1 MFLNRG
7 HAGIRELTFMF
18 RCFFRGHVRLLHPIL
33 AAALAL
39 ACWTMALRDAVPQGA
54 GKEPVTIGVTG
65 PLTGQYAQYG
75 VQWKKGFDLALDE
88 INAGGG
94 INGRPLQYVFE
105 DSQSDPRQTVAIARK
120 YVADDRIVVEIG
132 DFSSAASM
140 AASPIYQAAGL
151 VQFGFSNSH
160 PDFTKGGDY
169 VWSNAVNQ
177 KDEMPLLAD
186 FVHDLGLKKVAVL
199 YINSDW
205 GRTAKDLL
213 AEAVVQRGGAIVGA
227 EGYLADEKDFRS
239 AIVRLRG
246 ANPDSIALISY
257 YPDGA
262 QLTRQIR
269 QAGIT
274 QPIVAGGSIYS
285 PKFLELGGD
294 AVNGVLTTVPFF
306 PGDPRPIVQSFVKSF
321 IAKFGVEPDAYNGR
335 AYDTMI
341 LLASVMRQF
350 GTERK
355 AIKEGLG
362 KIKGVPSVV
371 YGSVAF
377 DTETRRVANPLVSRI
392 VVKDGKW
399 AAWDDSGAATR

>member
-1 MFLNRG
+1 MIIRR
-7 HAGIRELTFMF
+7 REL
-18 RCFFRGHVRLLHPIL
+18 LLGL
-33 AAALAL
+33 AAASLA
-39 ACWTMALRDAVPQGA
+39 APAFAQS
-54 GKEPVTIGVTG
+54 KEPVLIGVTG

-75 VQWKKGFDLALDE
+75 AQWKKGFDVALDE

-105 DSQSDPRQTVAIARK
+105 DSQSDPRQTVTIARK
-120 YVADDRIVVEIG
+120 YVADERIVVEVG

-186 FVHDLGLKKVAVL
+186 FVRDLGLKKVAIL
-199 YINSDW
+199 HLNSDW

-213 AEAVVQRGGAIVGA
+213 VEAIKERGGEVVGS

-239 AIVRLRG
+239 AIVRLRS

-285 PKFLELGGD
+285 PKFLELGGELGERRAHHR
-294 AVNGVLTTVPFF
+294 AVLPRRSAPAGADVREEVRREIRRSSPTPTTAAP
-306 PGDPRPIVQSFVKSF
+306 
-321 IAKFGVEPDAYNGR
+321 
-335 AYDTMI
+335 T
-341 LLASVMRQF
+341 
-350 GTERK
+350 T
-355 AIKEGLG
+355 
-362 KIKGVPSVV
+362 PS
-371 YGSVAF
+371 SCS
-377 DTETRRVANPLVSRI
+377 PP
-392 VVKDGKW
+392 
-399 AAWDDSGAATR
+399 

>member
-1 MFLNRG
+1 M
-7 HAGIRELTFMF
+7 AAWF
-18 RCFFRGHVRLLHPIL
+18 RFSRFPRLGGYL
-33 AAALAL
+33 AAAVLIVGAPYPQAL
-39 ACWTMALRDAVPQGA
+39 AQA
-54 GKEPVTIGVTG
+54 GKEPIMVGVSG

-75 VQWKKGFDLALDE
+75 AQWKRGFDLALDE

-94 INGRPLQYVFE
+94 INGRPLQYIFE
-105 DSQSDPRQTVAIARK
+105 DSQSDPRQTINIARK
-120 YVADDRIVVEIG
+120 FVADERIVVEVG

-151 VQFGFSNSH
+151 VQFGFTNSH

-186 FVHDLGLKKVAVL
+186 FVRDLGLKRVAAL

-213 AEAVVQRGGAIVGA
+213 AEAVAKRGGTVVGA

-239 AIVRLRG
+239 AIVRLRS

-306 PGDPRPIVQSFVKSF
+306 PEDPRPFVQNFVKNF
-321 IAKFGVEPDAYNGR
+321 IAKYGGEPDAYNGR

-341 LLASVMRQF
+341 LLANVMRQF
-350 GTERK
+350 GTDRK

-362 KIKGVPSVV
+362 QIKDVPSVV
-371 YGSVAF
+371 FGSVKF
-377 DTETRRVANPLVSRI
+377 DPETRRVADPFVSRL
-392 VVKDGKW
+392 VVKGGKFT
-399 AAWDDSGAATR
+399 AWGGAATR

>member
-1 MFLNRG
+1 LVTSSGRG
-7 HAGIRELTFMF
+7 TTRRA
-18 RCFFRGHVRLLHPIL
+18 LLAL
-33 AAALAL
+33 LAL
-39 ACWTMALRDAVPQGA
+39 AIGA
-54 GKEPVTIGVTG
+54 GAPRGAAAQTSRDPVLIGVSG

-75 VQWKKGFDLALDE
+75 AQWKKGFDLALDE
-88 INAGGG
+88 INARGG

-105 DSQSDPRQTVAIARK
+105 DTQSDPRQTVNIARK
-120 YVADDRIVVEIG
+120 FVADERIVVEVG

-151 VQFGFSNSH
+151 VQFGFTNSH

-186 FVHDLGLKKVAVL
+186 FLHDLGLKKAAVL

-213 AEAVVQRGGAIVGA
+213 VEAIARRGGTVVGA

-239 AIVRLRG
+239 AIVRANG
-246 ANPDSIALISY
+246 ANPDCIALIAY

-262 QLTRQIR
+262 QITRQIR
-269 QAGIT
+269 NAGVT
-274 QPIVAGGSIYS
+274 QPIVAAGSIYS

-306 PGDPRPIVQSFVKSF
+306 PGDPRPPVQDFVKAF
-321 IAKFGVEPDAYNGR
+321 AAKFSAEPDAYNGR

-341 LLASVMRQF
+341 LLADVMRQY
-350 GTERK
+350 GTDRR
-355 AIKEGLG
+355 AIQEGLG
-362 KIKGVPSVV
+362 KIKDVPSVI
-371 YGSVAF
+371 YGSVRF
-377 DTETRRVANPLVSRI
+377 DAQTRRVANPYVTRV
-392 VVKDGKW
+392 VVKGGTFT
-399 AAWDDSGAATR
+399 AWTGSGAATR

>member
-1 MFLNRG
+1 MVNW
-7 HAGIRELTFMF
+7 F
-18 RCFFRGHVRLLHPIL
+18 RRSRVSLLGWRL
-33 AAALAL
+33 AAALLIVCGAPSGQAL
-39 ACWTMALRDAVPQGA
+39 AQGG
-54 GKEPVTIGVTG
+54 GKEPVLIGVTG

-75 VQWKKGFDLALDE
+75 AQWKRGFDLALDE
-88 INAGGG
+88 INADGG

-105 DSQSDPRQTVAIARK
+105 DSQSDPRQTINIARK
-120 YVADDRIVVEIG
+120 FVADERIVVEIG

-169 VWSNAVNQ
+169 IWSNAVNQ

-186 FVHDLGLKKVAVL
+186 FVRDLGLKRVAAL

-213 AEAVVQRGGAIVGA
+213 AEAVTKRGGTMVGS

-285 PKFLELGGD
+285 PKFLELGGE

-306 PGDPRPIVQSFVKSF
+306 PEDPRPSVQKFVKSF
-321 IAKFGVEPDAYNGR
+321 VAKYGGEPDAYNGR

-350 GTERK
+350 GTDRK

-362 KIKGVPSVV
+362 KIKDVPSVV
-371 YGSVAF
+371 FGTVKF
-377 DTETRRVANPLVSRI
+377 DPETRRVADPFVSRL
-392 VVKDGKW
+392 VVKGGKFT
-399 AAWDDSGAATR
+399 AWDSGSAATR

>member
-1 MFLNRG
+1 
-7 HAGIRELTFMF
+7 
-18 RCFFRGHVRLLHPIL
+18 
-33 AAALAL
+33 
-39 ACWTMALRDAVPQGA
+39 
-54 GKEPVTIGVTG
+54 
-65 PLTGQYAQYG
+65 
-75 VQWKKGFDLALDE
+75 
-88 INAGGG
+88 
-94 INGRPLQYVFE
+94 
-105 DSQSDPRQTVAIARK
+105 
-120 YVADDRIVVEIG
+120 VADERIVVEIG

-169 VWSNAVNQ
+169 IWSNAVNQ

-186 FVHDLGLKKVAVL
+186 FVRDLGLKKVAIL
-199 YINSDW
+199 HLNNDW

-213 AEAVVQRGGAIVGA
+213 VEAVKQRGGEVVGS

-246 ANPDSIALISY
+246 HNPDSIALIAY

-294 AVNGVLTTVPFF
+294 SVNGVLTTVPFF
-306 PGDPRPIVQSFVKSF
+306 PDDPRPLVQAFVKNF
-321 IAKFGVEPDAYNGR
+321 VVKFGDQPDAYNGR

-350 GTERK
+350 GTDRK

-362 KIKGVPSVV
+362 KIKDVPSVV
-371 YGSVAF
+371 YGKVAF
-377 DTETRRVANPLVSRI
+377 DTETRRVANPFVSRI
-392 VVKDGKW
+392 EVKNGKW
-399 AAWDDSGAATR
+399 VAYEGAKAMR